1 MLEQKAVRVV
11 AEAPGELKPGLNT
24 RLYRRRWVIV
34 GLFSCYSLCNAFQ
47 WIQYG
52 IINNIFMKYYSVTSF
67 TIDWLAMIYFV
78 VYIPTIFPVTWLLD
92 KKGLRVI
99 ALCGSGLNCCG
110 AWIKIASVRPDLFA
124 VTFLGQAVCGIAQVF
139 ILGMP
144 SRIASVWFGS
154 HEVSTACS
162 IAVFGN
168 QLGVAVGFL
177 VPPILVPNIDDLDKL
192 TYHINV
198 MFYGTAGVA
207 TLLFVLVI
215 LVFQEKP
222 DIPPSQAQAAIHASP
237 PQDYSYIQSIL
248 QMIKN
253 LPFFLLIVTYV
264 LWNWVRSSMNTSP
277 VFTKERVLDDAEDS
291 VGINTGSY
299 YAVSTLLN
307 KMVLTHYPGEEL
319 NAGRIGLT
327 IVVSGMVGSI
337 ICGIWLDKTQ
347 TYKQTTL
354 VVYFLSFAGMVVF
367 TFTLDLGHLWVV
379 FLTAGLLGF
388 FMTGYLPLGFEF
400 GAELTYPESEG
411 TSSGLLNESAQ
422 VFGIIFTISQGKLI
436 DHFGTK
442 AGNSFIF
449 VFLFVG
455 TVLTAIIKSDLRR
468 QKANMHAT
476 QESSIGANHLLDYG
490 ATAATISS
498 FILPLRLLRSE
509 RLSSKAEEG
518 ICSSIILNEAA
529 L

>member
-1 MLEQKAVRVV
+1 MFKFQH
-11 AEAPGELKPGLNT
+11 PGEAHLESMKSPSGQDRAAKDQALPT
-24 RLYRRRWVIV
+24 KLYRRRWVIV
-34 GLFSCYSLCNAFQ
+34 ILFSCYSLCNAFQ
-47 WIQYG
+47 WIQYS
-52 IINNIFMKYYSVTSF
+52 IINNVVMKYYNVASF

-78 VYIPTIFPVTWLLD
+78 VYIPIIFPVTWLLD

-99 ALCGSGLNCCG
+99 ALCGCGLNCCG

-124 VTFLGQAVCGIAQVF
+124 VTFFGQTVCGIAQVF

-177 VPPILVPNIDDLDKL
+177 VPPILVPNVDDLDQL

-198 MFYGTAGVA
+198 MFYGTAAVA
-207 TLLFVLVI
+207 TMLFILVI

-237 PQDYSYIQSIL
+237 LLDYSYIQSIL
-248 QMIKN
+248 QMIRSA
-253 LPFFLLIVTYV
+253 PFFLLIVSY
-264 LWNWVRSSMNTSP
+264 
-277 VFTKERVLDDAEDS
+277 
-291 VGINTGSY
+291 GINTGSY

-354 VVYFLSFAGMVVF
+354 AVYFLSFTGMVVF
-367 TFTLDLGHLWVV
+367 TFTLSLGHVWVV
-379 FLTAGLLGF
+379 FLTAGILGF

-436 DHFGTK
+436 DHFGTV
-442 AGNSFIF
+442 AGNIFIF
-449 VFLFVG
+449 VFLLVG
-455 TVLTAIIKSDLRR
+455 TILTALIKADLRR
-468 QKANMHAT
+468 QRANMLHNT
-476 QESSIGANHLLDYG
+476 SIGANHLLDYG
-490 ATAATISS
+490 STAATISS
-498 FILPLRLLRSE
+498 YIFPLRLLSSE
-509 RLSSKAEEG
+509 RLASKAEEG

>member
-253 LPFFLLIVTYV
+253 LPFFLLIVTY
-264 LWNWVRSSMNTSP
+264 
-277 VFTKERVLDDAEDS
+277 
-291 VGINTGSY
+291 GINTGSY

>member
-1 MLEQKAVRVV
+1 MVKVPE
-11 AEAPGELKPGLNT
+11 ESCEPGPGPGPGQRENGGKLQP
-24 RLYRRRWVIV
+24 LHIHVYKRRWVIV
-34 GLFSCYSLCNAFQ
+34 LLFSSYSLCNAFQ

-52 IINNIFMKYYSVTSF
+52 IINNIFMKYYTVDSF
-67 TIDWLAMIYFV
+67 TIDWLAMIYFLA
-78 VYIPTIFPVTWLLD
+78 YIPIIFPVTWLLD
-92 KKGLRVI
+92 MKGLRVI

-124 VTFLGQAVCGIAQVF
+124 ITFLGQTVCGIAQVF

-144 SRIASVWFGS
+144 SRIASVWFGA
-154 HEVSTACS
+154 HEVSTACA
-162 IAVFGN
+162 IGVFGN
-168 QLGVAVGFL
+168 QMGVALGFL
-177 VPPILVPNIDDLDKL
+177 IPPILVPNVDDLDQL

-198 MFYGTAGVA
+198 MFYGTAAVA
-207 TLLFVLVI
+207 TVLFILVI
-215 LVFQEKP
+215 LVFQETP
-222 DIPPSQAQAAIHASP
+222 AFPPSQAQATIHANP
-237 PQDYSYIQSIL
+237 MMDYSYIQSVL

-253 LPFFLLIVTYV
+253 IPFFLLIVTY
-264 LWNWVRSSMNTSP
+264 
-277 VFTKERVLDDAEDS
+277 
-291 VGINTGSY
+291 GINTGSY

-307 KMVLTHYPGEEL
+307 KMVLAHYEGEEL

-337 ICGIWLDKTQ
+337 ICGLWLDKTR

-354 VVYFLSFAGMVVF
+354 AVYFMTFAGMVIF
-367 TFTLDLGHLWVV
+367 TFTLNLGHLWIV
-379 FLTAGLLGF
+379 FLTAGVLGF

-422 VFGIIFTISQGKLI
+422 VFGIIFTIAQGKLI
-436 DHFGTK
+436 DHFGTV
-442 AGNSFIF
+442 AGNIFIF

-455 TVLTAIIKSDLRR
+455 TVITAIIKSDLRR
-468 QKANMHAT
+468 QKANL
-476 QESSIGANHLLDYG
+476 Q
-490 ATAATISS
+490 AAQDT
-498 FILPLRLLRSE
+498 E
-509 RLSSKAEEG
+509 LSRKTEDG